1 MKNKLVTI
9 FLSLSVAFSLM
20 TEASAAVTPGATC
33 SKAGVKQVYKGKTYT
48 CVKSGKKLVWNKG
61 LVVSKPTPTITATPT
76 PKSTLNST
84 PPPMPMPTPTPSS
97 SASNPFTEAAEK
109 ALANRSDKEKVAAEE
124 AAAEEA
130 ALDAGREVCIP
141 GSKCPIGSTGPGGGI
156 VFYDAGRQESWGRY
170 LEVAPFGWSDNN
182 PDPMASWCNVRNM
195 NFTASISDVALKATL
210 GFEIGKG
217 KANTD
222 LMVAF
227 CSSGAGVLARAYK
240 GGGKSDWSLPSKDE
254 LNNLCKYAYYEFEGL
269 SNTLCDAYTLDI
281 RSEFR
286 GINYLWSSSENDAD
300 SAWFQLFNNGL
311 QNYDLKG
318 SRNYVRPVR
327 AF

>member
-1 MKNKLVTI
+1 MKNKLLII
-9 FLSLSVAFSLM
+9 FFSLSVAFSLM

-48 CVKSGKKLVWNKG
+48 CVKAGKKLAWNKG
-61 LVVSKPTPTITATPT
+61 VVVLMPTPTITATPT
-76 PKSTLNST
+76 PKPT
-84 PPPMPMPTPTPSS
+84 PTPTPSS

-109 ALANRSDKEKVAAEE
+109 ALANRSAKEKAAAEK

-141 GSKCPIGSTGPGGGI
+141 GSKCLIGSTGPGGGI

-182 PDPMASWCNVRNM
+182 SVPMASWCNVRNM

-254 LNNLCKYAYYEFEGL
+254 LDELCKYAYYEFESL
-269 SNTLCDAYTLDI
+269 SNTSCDAHTRDI
-281 RSEFR
+281 RSEFLER
-286 GINYLWSSSENDAD
+286 NYLWSSSENDAD
-300 SAWFQLFNNGL
+300 SAWFQMFINGY
-311 QNYDLKG
+311 QPYDLKG
-318 SRNYVRPVR
+318 SRMYVRPVR

>member
-1 MKNKLVTI
+1 MKNKFLI
-9 FLSLSVAFSLM
+9 FFLSLIVALTLSI
-20 TEASAAVTPGATC
+20 EASAAITPGAKC

-48 CVKSGKKLVWNKG
+48 CVKSGKKMVWNKG
-61 LVVSKPTPTITATPT
+61 LVVLKPTPTITATPK

-84 PPPMPMPTPTPSS
+84 PPPMPTPTPTPSS

-109 ALANRSDKEKVAAEE
+109 ALANRSAKEK
-124 AAAEEA
+124 AAAEKAAAED

-254 LNNLCKYAYYEFEGL
+254 LNELCKYAYYEFESL
-269 SNTLCDAYTLDI
+269 SNTSCDAHTLEI
-281 RSEFR
+281 RSEFLER
-286 GINYLWSSSENDAD
+286 NYLWSSSENDAD
-300 SAWFQLFNNGL
+300 SAWFQLFHNGY
-311 QNYDLKG
+311 QPYDLKS
-318 SRNYVRPVR
+318 SRMYVRPVR

>member
-1 MKNKLVTI
+1 MKNKFLI
-9 FLSLSVAFSLM
+9 FFLSLIVALTLSI
-20 TEASAAVTPGATC
+20 EASAAITPGAKC

-48 CVKSGKKLVWNKG
+48 CVKSGKKMVWNKG
-61 LVVSKPTPTITATPT
+61 LVVLKPTPTITATPK

-84 PPPMPMPTPTPSS
+84 PPPMPTPTPTPSS

-109 ALANRSDKEKVAAEE
+109 ALANRSAKEKAAAEE

-182 PDPMASWCNVRNM
+182 PDAMASWCNVRNM

-254 LNNLCKYAYYEFEGL
+254 LNELCKYAYYEFESL
-269 SNTLCDAYTLDI
+269 SNTSCDAHTLEI
-281 RSEFR
+281 RSEFLER
-286 GINYLWSSSENDAD
+286 NYLWSSSENDAD
-300 SAWFQLFNNGL
+300 SAWFQLFHNGY
-311 QNYDLKG
+311 QPYDLKS
-318 SRNYVRPVR
+318 SRMYVRPVR

>member
-1 MKNKLVTI
+1 MKNKFLI
-9 FLSLSVAFSLM
+9 FFLSLIVALTLSI
-20 TEASAAVTPGATC
+20 EASAAITPGAKC
-33 SKAGVKQVYKGKTYT
+33 SKVGVKQVYKGKTYT
-48 CVKSGKKLVWNKG
+48 CVKSGKKMVWNKG
-61 LVVSKPTPTITATPT
+61 LVVLKPTPTITATPK

-84 PPPMPMPTPTPSS
+84 PPPMPTPTPTPSS

-109 ALANRSDKEKVAAEE
+109 ALANRSAKEK
-124 AAAEEA
+124 AAAEKAAAED

-254 LNNLCKYAYYEFEGL
+254 LNELCKYAYYEFESL
-269 SNTLCDAYTLDI
+269 SNTSCDAHTLEI
-281 RSEFR
+281 RSEFLER
-286 GINYLWSSSENDAD
+286 NYLWSSSENDAD
-300 SAWFQLFNNGL
+300 SAWFQLFHNGY
-311 QNYDLKG
+311 QPYDLKS
-318 SRNYVRPVR
+318 SRMYVRPVR